1 MFQQA
6 KGEFVGVL
14 IRRKILSDQVVAIT
28 HQDLKLEERGTAII
42 HHSLYLELGVLNS
55 ENSFCSP
62 SMFRD

>member
-1 MFQQA
+1 L
-6 KGEFVGVL
+6 L